1 MTAPPQPSRA
11 TLSACFADAFRRRF
25 RSPSGACCGS
35 GFGSIAALA
44 RVLSCAFAVS
54 VMCPS
59 ASAEKSGAAVP
70 PNVIIVFADDMG
82 YGDAPGYG
90 EKALPMPHFEQL
102 ADEGMRF
109 TDFYVTASVCSASR
123 AALLTGRY
131 GVRTG
136 VTGVIS
142 ANSSQGLPP
151 EETTL
156 AERFR
161 ELGYA
166 TAIFGKWHLGN
177 TPDLWP
183 LRRGFDEWFGS
194 IGSNDMGK
202 GRPSLEERRRG
213 RAGVEM
219 VEGEKVVETNP
230 DQRHLTRRYTD
241 RAVDF
246 IRRNAERPFFLYV
259 PHNMPHTPLFVSEDF
274 DGKSGR
280 GLYGDVLL
288 ELDWSLGEIVRA
300 VDEAGLGE
308 RTVIAFTSD
317 NGPWLKFGDHAGT
330 AGPLDGGKKQTLE
343 GGFRVPLAMRWT
355 GRIPAGSVCGEM
367 VTALDFTPS
376 LMALAGA
383 QLEGPERE
391 RLDGRDVSALWLGG
405 SAAEDQAGSLLY
417 FWERELRALRR
428 GPWKLRLAHVERSP
442 DPENIGYG
450 GVRGGVIQV
459 ARDQALFRLDR
470 DPGETTDLSADEPEA
485 LAEMLDHV
493 HAWRSELGELVEKW
507 NLD

>member
-1 MTAPPQPSRA
+1 MGRGGFPLESR
-11 TLSACFADAFRRRF
+11 TLKAVALL
-25 RSPSGACCGS
+25 GL
-35 GFGSIAALA
+35 IALA
-44 RVLSCAFAVS
+44 FAPSVS
-54 VMCPS
+54 
-59 ASAEKSGAAVP
+59 AAEDAPP
-70 PNVIIVFADDMG
+70 PNVIIVFVDDMG

-90 EKALPMPHFEQL
+90 NEAFPMPHFERL
-102 ADEGMRF
+102 AAEGMRF
-109 TDFYVTASVCSASR
+109 TDFYVTAAVCSASR
-123 AALLTGRY
+123 ASLLTGRY

-142 ANSSQGLPP
+142 ANASDGLPP

-183 LRRGFDEWFGS
+183 LRQGFDEWFGS

-202 GRPSLEERRRG
+202 GRPSLEQRRLG
-213 RAGVEM
+213 LAGVEM
-219 VEGEKVVETNP
+219 VEGEEVVEVNP
-230 DQRHLTRRYTD
+230 DQRYLTRRYTE

-246 IRRNAERPFFLYV
+246 IRQNHERPFFLYV

-308 RTVIAFTSD
+308 NTLIAFTSD
-317 NGPWLKFGDHAGT
+317 NGPWLKFGDHGGT

-355 GRIPAGSVCGEM
+355 GRIPADSVCEEM
-367 VTALDFTPS
+367 VTALDFTPT

-383 QLEGPERE
+383 ELGEEE
-391 RLDGRDVSALWLGG
+391 MARLDGRDVSPLWLGD
-405 SAAEDQAGSLLY
+405 AEAEVEEGSLLF
-417 FWERELRALRR
+417 FWQRELRALRH
-428 GPWKLRLAHVERSP
+428 GPWKLRLAHTERSP

-450 GVRGGVIQV
+450 GERGGVIQIE
-459 ARDQALFRLDR
+459 REQALYHLGR
-470 DPGETTDLSADEPEA
+470 DPGESTDLSAEKPEV
-485 LAEMLDHV
+485 LAAMLEQV
-493 HAWRSELGELVEKW
+493 AAWREELGVE
-507 NLD
+507 